1 MVVRSSKRVQQK
13 LTSDTAQIAPA
24 RKLVEQFAVDAA
36 LSDTAAGEL
45 GLAVN
50 EALAN
55 VIRHAYAGAPG
66 RPIELTVER
75 NEDEVVVSIRDWGDG
90 KEPTSPSEPAR
101 DPTTP
106 GGLGMICMK
115 SLTDR
120 LSYTPLADGMLLVM
134 AKRIKGK
141 T

>member
-1 MVVRSSKRVQQK
+1 MVVRSSKRLQQK
-13 LTSDTAQIAPA
+13 LTSEPSQIAPA
-24 RKLVEQFAVDAA
+24 RKAVEQFAIDAG
-36 LSDTAAGEL
+36 LSDKDAGEV

-55 VIRHAYAGAPG
+55 VIRHAYAGATG
-66 RPIELTVER
+66 RPIELIVEV
-75 NEDEVVVSIRDWGDG
+75 NADEVVVSIRDWGHG
-90 KEPTSPSEPAR
+90 KEPASPSDSPR
-101 DPTTP
+101 DPLTP

-120 LSYTPLADGMLLVM
+120 LTYTPLADGMLLVM